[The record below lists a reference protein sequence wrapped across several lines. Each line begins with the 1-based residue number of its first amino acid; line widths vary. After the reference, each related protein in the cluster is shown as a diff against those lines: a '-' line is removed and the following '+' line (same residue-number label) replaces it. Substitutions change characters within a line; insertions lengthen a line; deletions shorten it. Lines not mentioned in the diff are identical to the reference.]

1 MAMFASDRRKY
12 PKEKRMRNL
21 SFVKRMTALAMA
33 LMFLVASNV
42 TRIEAAPANNLTPD
56 QIEAIATDVFIKFAA
71 MDAQGTASLFAPDGT
86 IEDPVGTTPIQ
97 GTQAIIA
104 YLETF
109 PTILN
114 EIRIQSFDVTVAGQE
129 AALKWR
135 LRFKTKTGNVFFV
148 DGIGILKINAEE
160 KSNRTESTLIWR
172 IFRRNC
178 NSKHAALGADGIE
191 FKKLISPR

>member
-1 MAMFASDRRKY
+1 
-12 PKEKRMRNL
+12 MRNL

-42 TRIEAAPANNLTPD
+42 TRVEAAPTNNLTPE
-56 QIEAIATDVFIKFAA
+56 QIEAIVTDVFNKFAA
-71 MDAQGTASLFAPDGT
+71 FDAQGTASLYAPDGT
-86 IEDPVGTTPIQ
+86 IEDPVGSPPVQ

-114 EIRIQSFDVTVAGQE
+114 EIRVQSFDVTVCGQE
-129 AALKWR
+129 AAIKWR

-148 DGIGILKINAEE
+148 DGIGIFKINEE
-160 KSNRTESTLIWR
+160 GKVQSDREYFDQAYFLTQLQQ
-172 IFRRNC
+172 
-178 NSKHAALGADGIE
+178 
-191 FKKLISPR
+191 

>member
-1 MAMFASDRRKY
+1 
-12 PKEKRMRNL
+12 MRNL

-33 LMFLVASNV
+33 LMFLVAANV
-42 TRIEAAPANNLTPD
+42 RRIEAAPANNLTPE
-56 QIEAIATDVFIKFAA
+56 QIEAIVTDVFNKFAA
-71 MDAQGTASLFAPDGT
+71 FDAQGTAALYAPDGT

-114 EIRIQSFDVTVAGQE
+114 EIRVQHFDVTVAGQE
-129 AALKWR
+129 AAIKWR

-148 DGIGILKINAEE
+148 DGIGIFKINP
-160 KSNRTESTLIWR
+160 
-172 IFRRNC
+172 
-178 NSKHAALGADGIE
+178 DGKVQSDRE
-191 FKKLISPR
+191 YFDYAYFLAQLQQ

>member
-1 MAMFASDRRKY
+1 MS
-12 PKEKRMRNL
+12 L
-21 SFVKRMTALAMA
+21 FVKRMTALAMA

-42 TRIEAAPANNLTPD
+42 MRVEAAPVNNLTPE
-56 QIEAIATDVFIKFAA
+56 QIEAIARNMFNKFAA
-71 MDAQGTASLFAPDGT
+71 MDAQGTASLFAANGT

-109 PTILN
+109 PTILD

-135 LRFKTKTGNVFFV
+135 LRFKTKSGNVFFV
-148 DGIGILKINAEE
+148 DGIGILKINE
-160 KSNRTESTLIWR
+160 
-172 IFRRNC
+172 
-178 NSKHAALGADGIE
+178 DGKVQSDRE
-191 FKKLISPR
+191 YFDLAYFQAQLQQ

>member
-1 MAMFASDRRKY
+1 
-12 PKEKRMRNL
+12 MRNR

-33 LMFLVASNV
+33 LMFLVAANV
-42 TRIEAAPANNLTPD
+42 KRVEAAPANDLTPE
-56 QIEAIATDVFIKFAA
+56 QIEAIVTDVFNKFAA
-71 MDAQGTASLFAPDGT
+71 FDAQGTAALYAPDGT

-114 EIRIQSFDVTVAGQE
+114 EIRVQHFDVTVAGQE
-129 AALKWR
+129 AAIKWR

-148 DGIGILKINAEE
+148 DGIGIFKINP
-160 KSNRTESTLIWR
+160 
-172 IFRRNC
+172 
-178 NSKHAALGADGIE
+178 DGKVQSDRE
-191 FKKLISPR
+191 YFDYAYFLAQLQQ